1 MNNLDAF
8 TSFYRETKARI
19 EEKAILRSQELME
32 EPNAMIRPFMADFAD
47 LNTGGKCLR
56 GVLVELGYKIASDHA
71 VRYSDA
77 LAVAFELFQTAVL
90 IHDDIIDRAETRRGK
105 ETIHTRY
112 KKRLKDRH
120 IRMVSHAENEN
131 SLSESAALCMG
142 DLGLFL
148 SNEEVARAYGH
159 DENAGKL
166 ILYFDQVIL
175 DTIRG
180 ELLDT
185 VLPYEIQDP
194 SIPENERP
202 ALLEDSVMTIYR
214 LKTARYSVSGPLHL
228 GMLLGEAPEE
238 AMKQMDTFGED
249 VGIAFQIRDDLLGIY
264 GDEAET
270 GKDVASDAAEFK
282 QTILYQFVAS
292 NCPDRM
298 PELLRYYGRP
308 DLSAEEVSALR
319 TFFEDCGAKAYAEKK
334 MKDLLSSAE
343 KHLAEFDF
351 AGEEDKAILRGFIGY
366 LQQ

>member
-1 MNNLDAF
+1 MSNLEAF
-8 TSFYRETKARI
+8 ASFYQETKARI
-19 EEKAILRSQELME
+19 EEQVSARNREIVKEK
-32 EPNAMIRPFMADFAD
+32 NAMIRPFTEAFAD

-105 ETIHTRY
+105 ATIHTRY
-112 KKRLKDRH
+112 QKRLEDRG
-120 IRMVSHAENEN
+120 IRMVSRSENAD
-131 SLSESAALCMG
+131 SLSKSAALCMG

-148 SNEEVARAYGH
+148 SNEEVARAYAH

-185 VLPYEIQDP
+185 VLPYEIQDAAV
-194 SIPENERP
+194 SEKERG
-202 ALLEDSVMTIYR
+202 AILEDSVMTIYR

-238 AMKQMDTFGED
+238 HMEAMDAFGED
-249 VGIAFQIRDDLLGIY
+249 AGIAFQIRDDLLGIY

-270 GKDVASDAAEFK
+270 GKDAGSDAMEFK

-292 NCPDRM
+292 ECPERM
-298 PELLRYYGRP
+298 DELLKYYGKP
-308 DLSAEEVSALR
+308 DLQKEELSSLR
-319 TFFEDCGAKAYAEKK
+319 AFFEDCGAKAYAQSK
-334 MKDLLSSAE
+334 MDALFASAE
-343 KHLAEFDF
+343 DHLSDFDF
-351 AGEEDKAILRGFIGY
+351 VPEEDKAILRGFIEY
-366 LQQ
+366 LRQ